1 MTRGSLGWATDSK
14 HFYFRTE
21 HEKFAASSVLPV
33 PLYFATR
40 G

>member
-1 MTRGSLGWATDSK
+1 MSMRLFIQTARTR
-14 HFYFRTE
+14 YFGTE

-33 PLYFATR
+33 PVYVATC